1 MSGYIGME
9 KVFYE
14 LQLKSFESLCMDF
27 FFSFCVVLGA
37 EDVILS
43 KSFDSQ
49 KLEDTEAVSIPA
61 VREDARNEGVGNL
74 KPILFGE
81 YEE

>member
-1 MSGYIGME
+1 MN
-9 KVFYE
+9 
-14 LQLKSFESLCMDF
+14 LCAWIF
-27 FFSFCVVLGA
+27 FFQFLCSPGA

-61 VREDARNEGVGNL
+61 VREDAQNEGVGNL

>member
-27 FFSFCVVLGA
+27 FFFQFLCSPGA

-49 KLEDTEAVSIPA
+49 KLEDTDRKSV
-61 VREDARNEGVGNL
+61 V
-74 KPILFGE
+74 
-81 YEE
+81 

>member
-1 MSGYIGME
+1 MHG
-9 KVFYE
+9 
-14 LQLKSFESLCMDF
+14 
-27 FFSFCVVLGA
+27 FFSQFLCSPGA

-49 KLEDTEAVSIPA
+49 KLEDTEAVRVAA
-61 VREDARNEGVGNL
+61 VREDAWSEGVGNL